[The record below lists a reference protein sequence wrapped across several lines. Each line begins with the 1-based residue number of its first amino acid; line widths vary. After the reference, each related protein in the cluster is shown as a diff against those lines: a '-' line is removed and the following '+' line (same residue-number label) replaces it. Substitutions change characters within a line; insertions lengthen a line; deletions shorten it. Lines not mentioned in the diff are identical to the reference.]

1 MIARVLGVA
10 ALVFA
15 ANALAQ
21 DAGSVISRTST
32 AMGAGNL
39 RGIVL
44 TGTAADVNFLQ
55 SRSIAGPWPFRAV
68 TNFTQAID
76 LGAVSTRATGD
87 TNNQG
92 LFGGAPVAGRLN
104 RAVTPQS
111 ATWSQQLDYWLT
123 PWGFLKGAAANSA
136 TTHVERVNG
145 RNFTVVSW
153 SPATPKSPSG
163 LSYVVN
169 GYINSEGLIER
180 VETWVEHDMLGD
192 MHVESVYS
200 GYRDFGGLKVPTN
213 MVQERGG
220 WPFFKVLVTNV
231 RANPNDLAQL
241 LAAPAAAGGPAR
253 AGGPPGGAPP
263 AGGAP
268 GGGPPGGGARGAGAP
283 GAAAAAAP
291 PASTRLADGVYQIN
305 GAYNSLAVEFNDHI
319 VVVEAGQNLA
329 RGEAILAEVRRLFP
343 TKPIAYVVNSHPHSD
358 HSSGLAPLA
367 AAGATIVTHDNNVA
381 YFEEI
386 FNAPRT
392 LLGDRLARANRTV
405 KVEGT
410 GPMRVFTD
418 GRQRLELYHIQD
430 TDIESVH
437 SDGIVVA
444 LVPGARILFQAD
456 FTLPAAG
463 QEANPFTKSLAQHVD
478 RLGLDFDAYVSIH
491 NSTTRQTK
499 ADLLRTIG
507 K

>member
-10 ALVFA
+10 ALVFSA
-15 ANALAQ
+15 SGLAQ
-21 DAGSVISRTST
+21 DAATVISRTST

-44 TGTAADVNFLQ
+44 SGTAADVNFLQ

-76 LGAVSTRATGD
+76 LGAMSSRATGD

-92 LFGGAPVAGRLN
+92 LFGGAPVAGRFN

-111 ATWSQQLDYWLT
+111 ASWSQQLDYWLT

-136 TTHVERVNG
+136 TTHVERVDG

-153 SPATPKSPSG
+153 SPPTLKSPSG
-163 LSYVVN
+163 TSYRVN
-169 GYINSEGLIER
+169 GYINSQGLIER

-200 GYRDFGGLKVPTN
+200 GYRDFGSLKVPTN
-213 MVQERGG
+213 MVQSRGG
-220 WPFFKVLVTNV
+220 WPYFKVLVTDV
-231 RANPNDLAQL
+231 RANPSDLAQL

-253 AGGPPGGAPP
+253 GGGPPGGAPP
-263 AGGAP
+263 AGGP
-268 GGGPPGGGARGAGAP
+268 PGGPPGGGAPG
-283 GAAAAAAP
+283 GAAAA

-305 GAYNSLAVEFNDHI
+305 GAYNALAVEFNEYI

-329 RGEAILAEVRRLFP
+329 RGEAILAEVQRLFP
-343 TKPIAYVVNSHPHSD
+343 AKPIAYVVNSHPHSD
-358 HSSGLAPLA
+358 HSSGIAPLA
-367 AAGATIVTHDNNVA
+367 AVGATIVTHDNNVA
-381 YFEEI
+381 YFEQM
-386 FNAPRT
+386 FNAPRS
-392 LLGDRLARANRTV
+392 LLGDRLARSGRRV

-418 GRQRLELYHIQD
+418 GRQRLELHHIQD
-430 TDIESVH
+430 TDIEAVH
-437 SDGIVVA
+437 SDGIVVS
-444 LVPGARILFQAD
+444 LLPGARILFQAD

-463 QEANPFTKSLAQHVD
+463 QQANPFTKSLAQHVD

-491 NSTTRQTK
+491 NSATPQTK

>member
-1 MIARVLGVA
+1 MMIARFLGIA
-10 ALVFA
+10 ALAFSA
-15 ANALAQ
+15 SALAQ
-21 DAGSVISRTST
+21 DAASVISRTTS
-32 AMGAGNL
+32 AMGAGSL
-39 RGIVL
+39 GGIVL
-44 TGTAADVNFLQ
+44 SGTAADVNFLQ
-55 SRSIAGPWPFRAV
+55 TRSINGPWPFRPV
-68 TNFTQAID
+68 TNFTQVID
-76 LGAVSTRATGD
+76 LGAMASRATGE

-92 LFGGAPVAGRLN
+92 LFGGPPVAGRFN
-104 RAVTPQS
+104 RAVSPQAAS
-111 ATWSQQLDYWLT
+111 WSQQLDYWLT
-123 PWGFLKGAAANSA
+123 PWGFLKGAAASSA
-136 TTHVERVNG
+136 TTHVERVHG

-153 SPATPKSPSG
+153 SPPALKSPSG
-163 LSYVVN
+163 LSYRVN

-213 MVQERGG
+213 MVQSRGG
-220 WPFFKVLVTNV
+220 WPYFKVLVTDV
-231 RANPNDLAQL
+231 RANPSDLAQL
-241 LAAPAAAGGPAR
+241 LAAPAAAGAGPVGGPPPA
-253 AGGPPGGAPP
+253 GPPGGA
-263 AGGAP
+263 
-268 GGGPPGGGARGAGAP
+268 
-283 GAAAAAAP
+283 AAA

-305 GAYNSLAVEFNDHI
+305 GSYNSLAVEFNDYI
-319 VVVEAGQNLA
+319 VVVEAGMNLA
-329 RGEAILAEVRRLFP
+329 RGEAVLAEVQRLFP

-367 AAGATIVTHDNNVA
+367 AVGATIVTHDNNVA
-381 YFEEI
+381 YFEQI
-386 FNAPRT
+386 FNAPRS
-392 LLGDRLARANRTV
+392 LVGDRLARSGKRV

-410 GPMRVFTD
+410 GPVRVFTD

-430 TDIESVH
+430 TDIEAVH

-463 QEANPFTKSLAQHVD
+463 QQANPFTRSLAQHVD
-478 RLGLDFDAYVSIH
+478 RLGLDFDAYISIH
-491 NSTTRQTK
+491 NSATRQTR

>member
-1 MIARVLGVA
+1 MISRVLGVA
-10 ALVFA
+10 TLLFA

-39 RGIVL
+39 RGLVL
-44 TGTAADVNFLQ
+44 SGSAADVNFLQ
-55 SRSIAGPWPFRAV
+55 SRSISGPWPFRAV
-68 TNFTQAID
+68 TNFTQGID
-76 LGAVSTRATGD
+76 LGAVSMRATGD

-92 LFGGAPVAGRLN
+92 LFGGAPVAGRFN

-111 ATWSQQLDYWLT
+111 AAWSQQLDYWLT
-123 PWGFLKGAAANSA
+123 PWGFLKGAAASSA
-136 TTHVERVNG
+136 TTHTERVHG

-153 SPATPKSPSG
+153 SPATPRSPSG
-163 LSYVVN
+163 LPYVVN

-220 WPFFKVLVTNV
+220 WPYFKVLVTNV

-263 AGGAP
+263 AGG
-268 GGGPPGGGARGAGAP
+268 PPRGGAP
-283 GAAAAAAP
+283 GAAAAAP

-305 GAYNSLAVEFNDHI
+305 GAYNSLAVEFSDYI

-343 TKPIAYVVNSHPHSD
+343 TKPIAYIVNSHPHSD
-358 HSSGLAPLA
+358 HSSGIAPLA
-367 AAGATIVTHDNNVA
+367 AVGATIVTHDNNVA

-392 LLGDRLARANRTV
+392 LLGDRLARSNRTV

-418 GRQRLELYHIQD
+418 GKQRLELYHIQD

-444 LVPGARILFQAD
+444 LVPGARVLFQAD

-463 QEANPFTKSLAQHVD
+463 QQANPFTKSLAQHVD

-491 NSTTRQTK
+491 NSATPQTR